1 MKKYCCASVVLN
13 CISFLCGPIYIVDW
27 AWCRPRGWSMC
38 RRKWKSFRISNKID
52 ISAKVDTHNRCVLT
66 WNQRWELLLPI
77 LNTSWKDMKQLK
89 EVTCS
94 VVLSPSSGNHWNTA
108 GGTGICSY
116 CVSKCVS
123 RLLSVLCGWDPS
135 LPIFAVFSLK
145 CMSMCDV
152 GVQLLWWCVCVCVCV
167 REIMLS

>member
-1 MKKYCCASVVLN
+1 VE
-13 CISFLCGPIYIVDW
+13 
-27 AWCRPRGWSMC
+27 
-38 RRKWKSFRISNKID
+38 
-52 ISAKVDTHNRCVLT
+52 VDTHNRYGLT
-66 WNQRWELLLPI
+66 WNQRWKLLLSI
-77 LNTSWKDMKQLK
+77 LNTSWKAMKELK

-123 RLLSVLCGWDPS
+123 RLLSLLCGWDPS

-145 CMSMCDV
+145 CMSMCDM
-152 GVQLLWWCVCVCVCV
+152 GVQLLWCVCVCV
-167 REIMLS
+167 RERERDYIMIILWASCYQFTCCIYIVKMFKIPYFKWLAKVFWI